1 MTEHFTD
8 DTSTPIIF
16 LKTIGIAAGDVM
28 RLMEAAKQ
36 LSAPVRWRMAPA
48 GVAADAYLVHRA
60 KVRDRAF
67 DSTLPND
74 WNSQNFAAS
83 EPNKLADSTQVK
95 LDANQCYRGRPVC
108 LLGDDHPDSGAEDQA
123 LAPLHFPAAFAQL
136 LRGLAQVQL
145 QLVGERMLFAVGAL
159 GWEHRYKWASHH
171 LQAFESGQLVIVIDP
186 QNWQFYLREDCDVER
201 LSRASMQTRPRSA
214 GFAAEGFISFKFE
227 AALWEYAKRCPE
239 ERLTDML
246 PSRFLTQPLTHRREP
261 HLKDHALGEH
271 CVSILRALDARAHT
285 ANELQASLRITRPSL
300 MRALACLA
308 LVRAI
313 QPQSFLNRSL
323 KASIASWWANMTHSA
338 QKFSSLEN
346 DQLLR
351 G

>member
-1 MTEHFTD
+1 
-8 DTSTPIIF
+8 
-16 LKTIGIAAGDVM
+16 
-28 RLMEAAKQ
+28 
-36 LSAPVRWRMAPA
+36 
-48 GVAADAYLVHRA
+48 
-60 KVRDRAF
+60 
-67 DSTLPND
+67 
-74 WNSQNFAAS
+74 
-83 EPNKLADSTQVK
+83 
-95 LDANQCYRGRPVC
+95 
-108 LLGDDHPDSGAEDQA
+108 
-123 LAPLHFPAAFAQL
+123 
-136 LRGLAQVQL
+136 
-145 QLVGERMLFAVGAL
+145 ML
-159 GWEHRYKWASHH
+159 
-171 LQAFESGQLVIVIDP
+171 
-186 QNWQFYLREDCDVER
+186 
-201 LSRASMQTRPRSA
+201 TRPRSA

-271 CVSILRALDARAHT
+271 CVAILRALDARAHT
-285 ANELQASLRITRPSL
+285 ANELQASLRMTRPSL

-346 DQLLR
+346 DQPLR